1 MHNQSKKL
9 TSWEPSMP
17 CFQNAIYIFEDA
29 MIRHPGFRRFIE
41 MGATEFMA
49 FICLTESNLGPDEL
63 IGSSF
68 LLQ

>member
-1 MHNQSKKL
+1 
-9 TSWEPSMP
+9 MP